1 METTIDAI
9 YSNVKRGNKIAVEH
23 LLDEADVDVNNAD
36 KDGRTPLSWAA
47 SDGSHEMVKI
57 LLTKATNIE
66 ADRPDHSGRTPLS
79 WMARSTD
86 VAPRRRI
93 NLNVRAKAAKCLLAR
108 DDVDINSTDSS
119 GRTPLSWAAGM
130 GDRIISIALLANPRI
145 QVNIRDNNDRSPLS
159 WASEKGHTNVVKA
172 LMDREDI
179 ITDDRDKDGRVP
191 LSWAAEHGH
200 TETVREFANK
210 FINDKENIS
219 ITCRDYRGLAPIS
232 WAAENGH
239 FDTFKEL
246 LAFHRKT
253 LHSLV
258 REGRYAVVDMAIR
271 AGCDLAFL
279 DSEKRTMLQVA
290 VQRKRVDIAKILL
303 PGSPIDNKD
312 AEDMTALDIAIRLG
326 DQELVDLLLEHS
338 AATSHVRPRDWFDVY
353 WKRSG
358 VICLA
363 EQREGRKYIRLV
375 TANEILDRRPHASTG
390 TYPERHVFLF
400 SDYSAW
406 DKAEMT
412 LIVNSIT
419 PLRPSQWYPDS
430 SPYTFQIDML
440 PNISRGLSQQM
451 NFFASVVFSRQ
462 DQNGKEFK
470 IPFFEDS
477 RVMWT
482 VVQSRGAVWKSVEHF
497 SMLQSSAIP
506 DNGAD
511 LFTQVISEL
520 EKTWLELCSS
530 ADEHLSDCRLDQL
543 REQGNSSELV
553 YRLAKDAQMWT
564 ILRRLLRDNVQE
576 ATKFATS
583 YCHKYQ
589 NGDGLQSTLEAINQL
604 EKRINPRL
612 DTLDETVRDLLQFT
626 SSADTSRNLH
636 GYQSPRHTSQ
646 RALPLV

>member
-1 METTIDAI
+1 MQGNPPQKDAEDDIETTIDAI
-9 YSNVKRGNKIAVEH
+9 YYNIKLCNTLTVEY
-23 LLDEADVDVNNAD
+23 LLDEADVDINHAD

-47 SDGSHEMVKI
+47 SYGSHEMVEI

-66 ADRPDHSGRTPLS
+66 ADRPDHTGRTPLS
-79 WMARSTD
+79 WMAKSTD
-86 VAPRRRI
+86 VVPRRRI
-93 NLNVRAKAAKCLLAR
+93 NSRIRVKAAKCLLAR
-108 DDVDINSTDSS
+108 DDVDINWTDSS

-130 GDRIISIALLANPRI
+130 GDRTISIALLANPRI

-159 WASEKGHTNVVKA
+159 WASEKGHTKIVRA

-219 ITCRDYRGLAPIS
+219 ITCRDHRGLAPIS
-232 WAAENGH
+232 WAAEKGH

-246 LAFHRKT
+246 LVFHRET
-253 LHSLV
+253 MHSLV
-258 REGRYAVVDMAIR
+258 REGRHAVVKMAIR
-271 AGCDLAFL
+271 AGYDLASL
-279 DSEKRTMLQVA
+279 DSEKRTMLQVS
-290 VQRKRVDIAKILL
+290 VQWNRVDIAKILL

-312 AEDMTALDIAIRLG
+312 SEDMTALDLAIRHG
-326 DQELVDLLLEHS
+326 HRELIGLLLEQS
-338 AATSHVRPRDWFDVY
+338 AAMSHVRASKWFRVY
-353 WKRSG
+353 RGSDIISL
-358 VICLA
+358 V
-363 EQREGRKYIRLV
+363 EQREGRKYIRPI
-375 TANEILDRRPHASTG
+375 TANEIEDGRPHASTG
-390 TYPERHVFLF
+390 AYPERHVFLLR
-400 SDYSAW
+400 DHSASE
-406 DKAEMT
+406 KAARAWMGKS
-412 LIVNSIT
+412 VPYKRHQSIG
-419 PLRPSQWYPDS
+419 P
-430 SPYTFQIDML
+430 SPYTFQIDIR
-440 PNISRGLSQQM
+440 PTEPRKLSSQNQQM
-451 NFFASVVFSRQ
+451 NCYASALFRREQ
-462 DQNGKEFK
+462 ANGNEFD
-470 IPFFEDS
+470 IPLFKDS

-482 VVQSRGAVWKSVEHF
+482 VVQSGTVWKPVHHF
-497 SMLQSSAIP
+497 SMLQGSAIP
-506 DNGAD
+506 NDGAE
-511 LFTQVISEL
+511 LFTQFISEL

-589 NGDGLQSTLEAINQL
+589 NGDGLQSTLDAINQL

-612 DTLDETVRDLLQFT
+612 DTLDETVRDLLQF
-626 SSADTSRNLH
+626 
-636 GYQSPRHTSQ
+636 
-646 RALPLV
+646 VFI